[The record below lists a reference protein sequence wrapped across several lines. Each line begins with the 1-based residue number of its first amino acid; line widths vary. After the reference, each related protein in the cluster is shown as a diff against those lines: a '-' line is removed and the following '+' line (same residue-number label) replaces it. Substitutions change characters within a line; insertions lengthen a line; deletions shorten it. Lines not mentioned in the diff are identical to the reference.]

1 MKYLIISI
9 TTVSLLIGSWL
20 IFFCSSSKDIDT
32 YTQFM
37 EDEVLPAV
45 EAEHWDESSRLMK
58 KLDDDWHKY
67 KKTALLFLDTQTIN
81 EIDYSLARAEKYVK
95 SEDVSN
101 SSGELNSMI
110 EQLTFLKQNDEVTFA
125 NIL

>member
-1 MKYLIISI
+1 MRYLIISI
-9 TTVSLLIGSWL
+9 VTVSVLIGSWL
-20 IFFCSSSKDIDT
+20 IFFSYSSDNIDD
-32 YTQFM
+32 YTHFLK
-37 EDEVLPAV
+37 DEVLPAV
-45 EAEHWDESSRLMK
+45 EAEHWDESNRLMK
-58 KLDDDWHKY
+58 KLDEDWHKY

-95 SEDVSN
+95 AEDVSN

>member
-20 IFFCSSSKDIDT
+20 IFFSYSSKDIDT
-32 YTQFM
+32 YTQFL

-45 EAEHWDESSRLMK
+45 EAKHWDESSRLMK

>member
-1 MKYLIISI
+1 MRYLIISI

-20 IFFCSSSKDIDT
+20 VFFSYSSKNIDA
-32 YTQFM
+32 YTEFLK
-37 EDEVLPAV
+37 DEILPAV
-45 EAEHWDESSRLMK
+45 EAENWEESNSLMK

-95 SEDVSN
+95 AEDVSN

>member
-1 MKYLIISI
+1 MRYLIISI

-20 IFFCSSSKDIDT
+20 IFFNYSSKNIDA
-32 YTQFM
+32 YT
-37 EDEVLPAV
+37 ELIKDEVLPAV
-45 EAEHWDESSRLMK
+45 EAEYWDESNRLMK

-81 EIDYSLARAEKYVK
+81 EIDYSLAKAEKYVK
-95 SEDVSN
+95 AEDVSN
-101 SSGELNSMI
+101 SSGELNSMV

>member
-1 MKYLIISI
+1 
-9 TTVSLLIGSWL
+9 
-20 IFFCSSSKDIDT
+20 
-32 YTQFM
+32 
-37 EDEVLPAV
+37 
-45 EAEHWDESSRLMK
+45 MK

>member
-20 IFFCSSSKDIDT
+20 IFFSYSSKDIDT
-32 YTQFM
+32 YTQFL

-101 SSGELNSMI
+101 SSG
-110 EQLTFLKQNDEVTFA
+110 
-125 NIL
+125 